1 MVAALFVL
9 DFSAMATA
17 LSWYDLLKALEEHPE
32 WRAELRRL
40 VLSEELLELPAVVRE
55 LRDQLSRVLEAIAR
69 TQEQLQALTAR
80 VAEDREGLRQL
91 RAMVETTQAQI
102 QELRA
107 AQAQDRELIMQLRA
121 AQAEDREQL
130 AKLQAMVET
139 TQAQIQELRA
149 AQAQDRELVMQL
161 RAAQAED
168 REQLAKLQAMVET
181 TQAQIQELRAAQ
193 AQDRE
198 LIMQLRATGAEDRE
212 RLAKLS
218 ALVETTQ
225 AEIRELRAAQAETQ
239 RHLDQLSA
247 DVARLTGYTD
257 QLRGWQLEYRHREY
271 TQAYFGKLLRGIRVF
286 SRETLAELLDEQER
300 AGTLEPAEVDE
311 ILAADVVFSGRRAGR
326 PDGRVYALAEV
337 SWVVD
342 EDDVERAARRA
353 ALLAKALHAEVLPVV
368 AGETIREQARRRAA
382 ELGVYLLCRGV
393 LAAPAASSAV

>member
-1 MVAALFVL
+1 
-9 DFSAMATA
+9 MATA

-107 AQAQDRELIMQLRA
+107 AQA
-121 AQAEDREQL
+121 EDREQL

-198 LIMQLRATGAEDRE
+198 LVMQLRAAQAEDRE
-212 RLAKLS
+212 QLAKLS

-257 QLRGWQLEYRHREY
+257 QLRGWQLEYRHREHA
-271 TQAYFGKLLRGIRVF
+271 QAYFGKLLRGIRVF

>member
-1 MVAALFVL
+1 
-9 DFSAMATA
+9 MATA

-102 QELRA
+102 QE
-107 AQAQDRELIMQLRA
+107 
-121 AQAEDREQL
+121 
-130 AKLQAMVET
+130 
-139 TQAQIQELRA
+139 
-149 AQAQDRELVMQL
+149 L

>member
-102 QELRA
+102 QE
-107 AQAQDRELIMQLRA
+107 LRA